1 MPSPDTPSPQPGAPP
16 REGGLKASA
25 PTIAMLGVFLT
36 ILLGMFAW
44 FDNRFAN
51 GLDGVER
58 RLTAQIDGGEKR
70 LTARI
75 DGVEKRLSDRI
86 DHVETSLGA
95 RIDRVEKRLTD
106 RIDRVETEL
115 GARIDRVESGLGTRI
130 DEVKADLEASEAR
143 QSAAA
148 KRLTAGIAENGAN
161 HRELVG
167 FVRAHF
173 PGAPQP
179 PASEPEPAPAQ

>member
-1 MPSPDTPSPQPGAPP
+1 MPIAIVLGA
-16 REGGLKASA
+16 
-25 PTIAMLGVFLT
+25 FLT
-36 ILLGMFAW
+36 FLGAMITY
-44 FDNRFAN
+44 FDNRFTVGIA
-51 GLDGVER
+51 GFRTELAMTEQ
-58 RLTAQIDGGEKR
+58 RLTSQIAEVKAD
-70 LTARI
+70 LATT
-75 DGVEKRLSDRI
+75 EKRLSDRI
-86 DHVETSLGA
+86 DRVETELGA

-106 RIDRVETEL
+106 RIDRVE
-115 GARIDRVESGLGTRI
+115 SGLGARI

-148 KRLTAGIAENGAN
+148 KRLTAGIAENRAN